1 MLRLSTI
8 LFALALIA
16 TPAIQAADIGG
27 VYLVESVTKKGAGK
41 AVDFTWKANGKT
53 QSFAEVTKGK
63 VVLVNI
69 WATWCA
75 PCRKEIPDL
84 VAIHTEMASK
94 GVMVFGISVDQDEN
108 KYTMVKNFVEKK
120 MVNYLNIIDNLKIAD
135 AYGGIQA
142 IPTSFIVNRNG
153 DIVQKIVGGMS
164 KAQFVAAIEKAL

>member
-1 MLRLSTI
+1 MIRIASLAIAVLLSTS
-8 LFALALIA
+8 IA
-16 TPAIQAADIGG
+16 ANAGDVGG
-27 VYLVESVTKKGAGK
+27 VYLVETVKKQGPGK

-53 QSFAEVTKGK
+53 QSFAELTKGK
-63 VVLVNI
+63 VVLVNV

-84 VAIHTEMASK
+84 IAIHNEMASK

-120 MVNYLNIIDNLKIAD
+120 NVTYLNIIDNLKIAD
-135 AYGGIQA
+135 AYGSIQA
-142 IPTSFIVNRNG
+142 IPTSFIINRNG

-164 KAQFVAAIEKAL
+164 KAQFMAALEKAL

>member
-1 MLRLSTI
+1 MIRITLFAIAVLLSTSVAS
-8 LFALALIA
+8 FAG
-16 TPAIQAADIGG
+16 DVGG
-27 VYLVESVTKKGAGK
+27 VYLVESVKKPAQGK

-53 QSFAEVTKGK
+53 QSFAELTKGK

-84 VAIHTEMASK
+84 IAIHNEMASK

-120 MVNYLNIIDNLKIAD
+120 NVTYLNIIDNLKIAES
-135 AYGGIQA
+135 YGGIQA
-142 IPTSFIVNRNG
+142 IPTSFVINRNG

>member
-1 MLRLSTI
+1 MIRLASI
-8 LFALALIA
+8 ALALLLSTTTSLLA
-16 TPAIQAADIGG
+16 GDIGG
-27 VYLVESVTKKGAGK
+27 VYLVETVTKKGQGK
-41 AVDFTWKANGKT
+41 AVDFTWKVSGKT
-53 QSFAEVTKGK
+53 QSFSEVTKGK

-84 VAIHTEMASK
+84 IAIHNEMASK

-120 MVNYLNIIDNLKIAD
+120 GVSYLNIIDNLKIAE

-142 IPTSFIVNRNG
+142 IPTSFVINRNG

-164 KAQFVAAIEKAL
+164 KAQFMAAIEKAL

>member
-1 MLRLSTI
+1 
-8 LFALALIA
+8 
-16 TPAIQAADIGG
+16 
-27 VYLVESVTKKGAGK
+27 
-41 AVDFTWKANGKT
+41 
-53 QSFAEVTKGK
+53 
-63 VVLVNI
+63 VNI